1 MSASALL
8 LCLSSLSRVA
18 PVSVS
23 RGAEKWL
30 QKLAAVSGLADLGRD
45 LGGAT
50 LILATTVRGAVER
63 RRIKDKKWTI
73 NVLQKARH

>member
-8 LCLSSLSRVA
+8 LCLSILSRVA

-23 RGAEKWL
+23 RGAEKRL
-30 QKLAAVSGLADLGRD
+30 QKLVVVSGLADFGRD